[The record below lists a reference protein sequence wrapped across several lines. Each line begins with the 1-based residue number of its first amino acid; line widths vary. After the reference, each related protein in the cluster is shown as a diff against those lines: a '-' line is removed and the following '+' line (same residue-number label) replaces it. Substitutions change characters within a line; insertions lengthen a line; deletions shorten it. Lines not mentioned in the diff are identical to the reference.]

1 MLEKI
6 LFKFSLQCEN
16 GAVSASGL
24 CLCVS
29 QNKRRSSTASVSR
42 SLMEVETGG
51 GRGEVGLFDRV
62 RRCR

>member
-16 GAVSASGL
+16 GAFRASGL

-29 QNKRRSSTASVSR
+29 QKRRRSNTASVSR

-51 GRGEVGLFDRV
+51 GRGEVGLLD
-62 RRCR
+62 

>member
-16 GAVSASGL
+16 GAVKASGL
-24 CLCVS
+24 YLCVS
-29 QNKRRSSTASVSR
+29 QNNRRSNTASVSR

-51 GRGEVGLFDRV
+51 GRGEAGLFD
-62 RRCR
+62 

>member
-16 GAVSASGL
+16 GAVKASGL
-24 CLCVS
+24 YLCVS
-29 QNKRRSSTASVSR
+29 QKRRRSNTASVSR

-51 GRGEVGLFDRV
+51 GRGEVGLFD
-62 RRCR
+62 